1 MSAKGITRAAQ
12 NLLRHADNNNTFV
25 TGSTLRAENT
35 RIVSEKHV
43 LQTVS
48 TNKICLSAFDNKRHI
63 LKEGIK
69 TLPFEHYKNHHCR
82 VEDFSWDSDEVEWD
96 YENVE
101 NYAHL
106 LLDSSPN
113 WDHNNSFVVPDT
125 TVCESPEE
133 WETPDPGFAMTSNI
147 NEDDIDSD
155 DIVDFDATTSSS
167 SSSPNPFI
175 NFEANECSESSSSDY
190 EEEQAF
196 KVARRQ

>member
-1 MSAKGITRAAQ
+1 M
-12 NLLRHADNNNTFV
+12 N
-25 TGSTLRAENT
+25 
-35 RIVSEKHV
+35 
-43 LQTVS
+43 
-48 TNKICLSAFDNKRHI
+48 
-63 LKEGIK
+63 EGIK
-69 TLPFEHYKNHHCR
+69 TLPFGHYKIDHCR

-125 TVCESPEE
+125 AISESPEE
-133 WETPDPGFAMTSNI
+133 WETPDPGFAMTSII

-175 NFEANECSESSSSDY
+175 NYEANECSESSSSDY
-190 EEEQAF
+190 EEQTAF